1 MYVLMVVFMSNACSG
16 LGHRAN
22 LCSESNHE
30 NDDDDAADV
39 DGTEGE
45 EEQGKVDS
53 SRVCK
58 R

>member
-1 MYVLMVVFMSNACSG
+1 MYVLMGVIMSNARSG

-30 NDDDDAADV
+30 NADDDAADV

-53 SRVCK
+53 S
-58 R
+58 